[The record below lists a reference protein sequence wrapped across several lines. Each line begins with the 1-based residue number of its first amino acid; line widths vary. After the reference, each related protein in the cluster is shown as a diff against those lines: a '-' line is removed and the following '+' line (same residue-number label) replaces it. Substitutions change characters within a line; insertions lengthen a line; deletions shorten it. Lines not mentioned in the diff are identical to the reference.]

1 MGLVKVTKENSIAY
15 ISMNR
20 PDKRNALSIELVNDV
35 IAALKDADEDQ
46 AIRAVILSGEGKGFS
61 AGGDLETLHTL
72 NESASIMK
80 YMRRAL
86 EVVQII
92 RKMDTYVVAAVNGFA
107 AGAGFSIAMAAD
119 FIVAESKATFIS
131 SFSNIALIPDLGLM
145 KALTDNVPHPLVKEW
160 LSSAKP
166 VSADELKAW
175 GLVNHVAKENLMEE
189 ATEYAQFIV
198 DGPPLAN
205 RFVKHFVNHAEQLNY
220 ETSDLQ
226 ETAIQTL
233 LLQSEDNKEGIAA
246 FFEKRKPNFKGN

>member
-1 MGLVKVTKENSIAY
+1 MKVVKVKKENRIAY
-15 ISMNR
+15 ITMNR
-20 PDKRNALSIELVNDV
+20 PDKRNALSYELVNDV
-35 IAALKDADEDQ
+35 IEALIDAEEDR
-46 AIRAVILSGEGKGFS
+46 AIRVVILSGEGKGFS
-61 AGGDLETLHTL
+61 AGGDLETIHDL

-80 YMRRAL
+80 YMKRAL
-86 EVVQII
+86 EIVQTI

-119 FIVAESKATFIS
+119 FIVAESEATFVS

-145 KALTDNVPHPLVKEW
+145 KVLTDNVPRPLVKEW
-160 LSSAKP
+160 ISAAKP
-166 VSADELKAW
+166 VTADELKAW
-175 GLVNHVAKENLMEE
+175 GLVNHVAKENLIQE
-189 ATEYAQFIV
+189 ANDFAQFIV

-205 RFVKHFVNHAEQLNY
+205 RFVKQFVNHADKLNY

-246 FFEKRKPNFKGN
+246 FFEKRKPNFIGN